1 MRKFI
6 VVALSSAMMISMSA
20 CGGGQQPASAT
31 SSSTVD
37 STEGVSNESSQTVE
51 QSEDYAEITEENYRD
66 YPATDESCFSYNSY
80 EDGSGVYITYCNCDD
95 PVVIVP
101 ETIKDKKVVAI
112 AGSAFYGKNEMVA
125 LKLPDSVEYIGDYCF
140 SDCTKLKYV
149 DLGTGLKSY
158 GQVMFSDCDVL
169 EKIYIPDGADANAS
183 LALYCENLKDVYV
196 PASLTVVDGLFWSED
211 CPDAVVHTPS
221 GSAAEQWAK
230 DNGITVIND
239 YDDYE

>member
-20 CGGGQQPASAT
+20 CGGGQQPASAS
-31 SSSTVD
+31 SSSTVV

-112 AGSAFYGKNEMVA
+112 AGSAFYGKSEMVA
-125 LKLPDSVEYIGDYCF
+125 LKLPDSVEYIGEFCF
-140 SDCTKLKYV
+140 ADCTQLKYA
-149 DLGTGLKSY
+149 DLGTGLKDY
-158 GQVMFSDCDVL
+158 GQAIFSHCDVI
-169 EKIYIPDGADANAS
+169 EKIYIPDGADANMDIAY
-183 LALYCENLKDVYV
+183 YCPNLKDLYV
-196 PASLTVVDGLFWSED
+196 PSSLTVVDSLFFKDQS
-211 CPDAVVHTPS
+211 PDAVVHTPS
-221 GSAAEQWAK
+221 GSAAELWAK
-230 DNGITVIND
+230 NNEVTVIND